1 MDIYRFLPLRFYID
15 LLIDVLFASEIF
27 LAFQLLIAMKLSGV
41 SDSGKTNGEAAIPS
55 RPVKPVA
62 QPGVS
67 SGDVNPIPSG
77 LVKPVVQTS
86 VSSGDAIPMKSK
98 DVTAE
103 VNSSIKP
110 NSKTGAS
117 SGLKLGVRGR
127 ASVSSVDKGK
137 AIVSEN
143 VGKVI
148 TFKDVTFGPHED
160 EVRFRLIHFWEAWNV
175 QTKVLIGI
183 EMLLIDEEESVIQG
197 FIPYG
202 RIETYLRHMK
212 TGATYRLN
220 KFFGS
225 KSKPIYRI
233 GSGSMDREFEA
244 GSDLRGDL
252 YDYIGHIKLVN
263 GKVPSDGLL
272 LDDSE
277 IAASRRVELHVQT
290 HDDPVLKL
298 YLWDKVA
305 FELCKKFKAS
315 GGTACVILV
324 TTLNLKRFGGVLSLS
339 SMASSR
345 VFLDGDVQETLLYL
359 SWLDSNLDVASRV
372 NAEVVTKPEIATLG
386 DLFSYMNHAS
396 ATVAWFECT
405 TTIDDVVNGYG
416 WYYIGRGVCYT
427 KATKGPTTLMCKK
440 CGKSEIV
447 GVAQYLSKLSVYD
460 HSDQAVFV
468 VLGDAGEELTGKKA
482 AELVELYYE
491 VDMKHANDS
500 VGEDHIVSVP
510 QAIIDTIGQTRKF
523 IVKVSNHNLTAKTQT
538 LTVTKVLPLEAPEP
552 KGNLGVNVGEEA
564 DSESKDHA
572 DESVKR
578 GADGIGSEGVKRAK
592 CVTSSYRFECFFS
605 LARETRES
613 SSSFTPPLSLRISS
627 PWLSRS
633 VLLPFDLDVG
643 VSVKSTIPLEKT
655 ITTAQKF
662 HSHHSMNVSNEAD
675 IYSPALFRSSDI
687 KLSVFLITKPLP
699 GIVVFLFEALWFQL
713 SPSVIN
719 RLMMTPSVTQSFG
732 WREVILKE
740 AISHLTGGEC
750 SGSTGFN
757 LNGLINPFQALYRVC
772 ELNWL
777 PGPEADLIIKNRLRL
792 LYAVAKR
799 NPISFGHLVYD
810 QVIEMTRLTNSD
822 TNLVSPNLIY

>member
-1 MDIYRFLPLRFYID
+1 EVIRCFRLSENERRSGDPLQSGQTRRPNRCIFRRCQSDPLR
-15 LLIDVLFASEIF
+15 
-27 LAFQLLIAMKLSGV
+27 SGQTGV
-41 SDSGKTNGEAAIPS
+41 FSGN
-55 RPVKPVA
+55 
-62 QPGVS
+62 
-67 SGDVNPIPSG
+67 
-77 LVKPVVQTS
+77 
-86 VSSGDAIPMKSK
+86 AIPMKSK

-103 VNSSIKP
+103 AKSSIKP
-110 NSKTGAS
+110 NGKTGAS
-117 SGLKLGVRGR
+117 FGLKLGVRGR

-197 FIPYG
+197 FIPCG

-225 KSKPIYRI
+225 KSKPIYRVAEPSVTI
-233 GSGSMDREFEA
+233 SFSWNSVLSGLEDSSISFPVDRFRIHGHREFEA

-263 GKVPSDGLL
+263 GKVPGDGLL
-272 LDDSE
+272 LDESE

-290 HDDPVLKL
+290 HDDLVLKQ

-305 FELCKKFKAS
+305 FEFREKFKAS
-315 GGTACVILV
+315 GGTARVILV
-324 TTLNLKRFGGVLSLS
+324 TTLNPKQFGGILSVS
-339 SMASSR
+339 SMASSQ

-386 DLFSYMNHAS
+386 DLLSYMNHAS
-396 ATVAWFECT
+396 AKVAWFECT
-405 TTIDDVVNGYG
+405 ATIDDVVNGSG
-416 WYYIGRGVCYT
+416 WYYIGCGVCHT

-440 CGKSEIV
+440 CGKNEIV

-482 AELVELYYE
+482 AELVERYYE
-491 VDMKHANDS
+491 VDMKH
-500 VGEDHIVSVP
+500 
-510 QAIIDTIGQTRKF
+510 
-523 IVKVSNHNLTAKTQT
+523 VSNHNLTAKTQT
-538 LTVTKVLPLEAPEP
+538 LTMTKVLPLEAPEP
-552 KGNLGVNVGEEA
+552 KDNLGVNVGEED
-564 DSESKDHA
+564 DSESEDHA
-572 DESVKR
+572 DESVKK
-578 GADGIGSEGVKRAK
+578 GADGIGSEGVKP
-592 CVTSSYRFECFFS
+592 
-605 LARETRES
+605 RETRES

-633 VLLPFDLDVG
+633 VLLPFDLDG
-643 VSVKSTIPLEKT
+643 SVKSTIPLEK
-655 ITTAQKF
+655 IIATAQKF

-675 IYSPALFRSSDI
+675 IYSPALVRSSEI
-687 KLSVFLITKPLP
+687 KLTVFLITKPLP
-699 GIVVFLFEALWFQL
+699 GIVVFLFEALWFKF

-732 WREVILKE
+732 WREVVLKE

-750 SGSTGFN
+750 SGWTGFN
-757 LNGLINPFQALYRVC
+757 LNALINPFQTLYRVC

-777 PGPEADLIIKNRLRL
+777 RGPEADLMIKNRLRL
-792 LYAVAKR
+792 LYAVAKH

-810 QVIEMTRLTNSD
+810 QVIEMTRLTDSD
-822 TNLVSPNLIY
+822 TNLVFPNLIYQLLMLQHEVPLLPGDEEAIGRGFPIHGFASDTSGPRGRRRLN

>member
-1 MDIYRFLPLRFYID
+1 
-15 LLIDVLFASEIF
+15 
-27 LAFQLLIAMKLSGV
+27 MKLSGV
-41 SDSGKTNGEAAIPS
+41 SDSVKTNGEAAIPS

-67 SGDVNPIPSG
+67 SGDVNLIPSG
-77 LVKPVVQTS
+77 LVKPIVQTG

-103 VNSSIKP
+103 ANSSIKP
-110 NSKTGAS
+110 NGKTGAS

-175 QTKVLIGI
+175 QMKVLIGI

-202 RIETYLRHMK
+202 RIETYLCHMK

-225 KSKPIYRI
+225 KSKPIYRVAESSVTI
-233 GSGSMDREFEA
+233 SFSWNSVLYGLEDSLISFPVDRFRIHGHREFEA

-263 GKVPSDGLL
+263 GKVPGDGLL
-272 LDDSE
+272 LDDLE

-305 FELCKKFKAS
+305 FEFCKKFKAS
-315 GGTACVILV
+315 GGTARVIFV
-324 TTLNLKRFGGVLSLS
+324 TTLNLKWFGGVLSLS

-405 TTIDDVVNGYG
+405 ATIDDVVNGYG
-416 WYYIGRGVCYT
+416 WYYIGCGVCYT

-440 CGKSEIV
+440 SGKSEIV

-482 AELVELYYE
+482 AELVERYYE
-491 VDMKHANDS
+491 VDMKH
-500 VGEDHIVSVP
+500 
-510 QAIIDTIGQTRKF
+510 
-523 IVKVSNHNLTAKTQT
+523 VSNHNLTAKTQT

-552 KGNLGVNVGEEA
+552 KGNLGVNIGEEA
-564 DSESKDHA
+564 DSESEDHA

-592 CVTSSYRFECFFS
+592 S
-605 LARETRES
+605 RETRES

-643 VSVKSTIPLEKT
+643 VSVKSTIPSEKT
-655 ITTAQKF
+655 ITTARKF

-675 IYSPALFRSSDI
+675 IYSPALFRSSEI

-750 SGSTGFN
+750 SGWTGFN
-757 LNGLINPFQALYRVC
+757 LNALINPFQALYRVC

-810 QVIEMTRLTNSD
+810 QVIEMTRLTDSD
-822 TNLVSPNLIY
+822 TNLVFPNLIYQLLMLQHEVPLLPGDEEAIGREFPIHGFAGDTSGPRGRRRLN

>member
-1 MDIYRFLPLRFYID
+1 MNENMTLWKLGTLPPGLIAFYGLTRPLQKKWH
-15 LLIDVLFASEIF
+15 LLGLEIF
-27 LAFQLLIAMKLSGV
+27 LVFQLLIAMKLSGV
-41 SDSGKTNGEAAIPS
+41 SDSVKTNGEAAIPS

-67 SGDVNPIPSG
+67 SGDVNLIPSG
-77 LVKPVVQTS
+77 LVKPVVQTG

-103 VNSSIKP
+103 ANSSIKP
-110 NSKTGAS
+110 NGKTGAS

-148 TFKDVTFGPHED
+148 TFKDVTFGLHED

-225 KSKPIYRI
+225 KSKPIYRVAESSVTI
-233 GSGSMDREFEA
+233 SFSWNSVLYGLEDSLISFPVYRFRIHGHREFEA

-263 GKVPSDGLL
+263 GKVPGDGLL
-272 LDDSE
+272 LDDLE

-305 FELCKKFKAS
+305 FEFCKKFKAS
-315 GGTACVILV
+315 GGTARVILV
-324 TTLNLKRFGGVLSLS
+324 TTLNLKWFGGVLSLS

-405 TTIDDVVNGYG
+405 ATIDDVVNGYG
-416 WYYIGRGVCYT
+416 WYYIGCGVCYT

-482 AELVELYYE
+482 AELVERYYE
-491 VDMKHANDS
+491 ANDS
-500 VGEDHIVSVP
+500 VGEDHIVPVP
-510 QAIIDTIGQTRKF
+510 QAIIDTIRQTRKF

-564 DSESKDHA
+564 DSESEDHA

-592 CVTSSYRFECFFS
+592 S
-605 LARETRES
+605 RETRES

-633 VLLPFDLDVG
+633 VLLPFDLDVR
-643 VSVKSTIPLEKT
+643 VSVKSTIPSEKT

-675 IYSPALFRSSDI
+675 IYSPALFRSSEI

-750 SGSTGFN
+750 SGWTGFN
-757 LNGLINPFQALYRVC
+757 LNALINPFQALYRVC

-777 PGPEADLIIKNRLRL
+777 PGDEEAIGREFPIHGFAGDTSGPRGRRRL
-792 LYAVAKR
+792 
-799 NPISFGHLVYD
+799 N
-810 QVIEMTRLTNSD
+810 
-822 TNLVSPNLIY
+822 